1 VDHRIRPGD
10 DEVEAVLIFCM
21 IGKKHAGQ
29 PCLGRRSSSSGSRE
43 RENIDPDELLTL
55 REIGAAW
62 LAADAKRIVRA
73 VQEAALQEVTDEEED
88 AT

>member
-1 VDHRIRPGD
+1 MLIAYRVRTR
-10 DEVEAVLIFCM
+10 AVFLYAFA
-21 IGKKHAGQ
+21 K
-29 PCLGRRSSSSGSRE
+29 SE

-62 LAADAKRIVRA
+62 LAADAPHIARA
-73 VQEAALQEVTDEEED
+73 LEEGILQEVTGDTAEI